1 MNEIALITGASGGIG
16 YQIALLFAQ
25 KNIPLLLVA
34 RNEARLRQLKTELE
48 KANGTAVYYVAAD
61 LSTSEGVAELLQ
73 YVHANQWHITYLV
86 NNAGFGDYGPF
97 VERSMEKYA
106 EMLQLNIISLT
117 ELTHH
122 FARSMVQRGKGRILN
137 VASTAGLQP
146 DPYFA
151 VYGATKAYVISLTE
165 ALHKELEHT
174 GVTTTVLS
182 PGPTQTEFMARAD
195 MAEAKLYA
203 AGVMTAAEVAHIGF
217 RGMMAGKLH
226 VIPGLK
232 NRIMGFFSSITPPG
246 HLRLAVAA
254 SIMGKKNGSHATP
267 AVH

>member
-1 MNEIALITGASGGIG
+1 MKEIALITGASGGIG
-16 YQIALLFAQ
+16 YQLALLFAQ

-34 RNEARLRQLKTELE
+34 RNEARLAHLQTDLQKTYHTE
-48 KANGTAVYYVAAD
+48 VSCVAAD
-61 LSTSEGVAELLQ
+61 LSTTEGVATVCH
-73 YVHANQWHITYLV
+73 YVQSHRLHVAYLV
-86 NNAGFGDYGPF
+86 NNAGFGDYGNF
-97 VERSMEKYA
+97 VDRSLEKYL
-106 EMLQLNIISLT
+106 EMLHLNVVSLT
-117 ELTHH
+117 QLTHY
-122 FARSMVQRGKGRILN
+122 FARQMVQRGSGRILN

-174 GVTTTVLS
+174 GVTATVLS

-195 MAEAKLYA
+195 MADAKLYA
-203 AGVMTAAEVAHIGF
+203 AGVMTAQAVAHTGF

-232 NRIMGFFSSITPPG
+232 NRVLGFFSSITPSG
-246 HLRLAVAA
+246 SLRLAISAA
-254 SIMGKKNGSHATP
+254 IMGRKTKK
-267 AVH
+267 